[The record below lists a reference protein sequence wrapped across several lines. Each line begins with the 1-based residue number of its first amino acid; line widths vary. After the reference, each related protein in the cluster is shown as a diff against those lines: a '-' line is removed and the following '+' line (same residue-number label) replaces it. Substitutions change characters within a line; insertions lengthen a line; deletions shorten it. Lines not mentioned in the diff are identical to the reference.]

1 MRHLAVP
8 CLQSCR
14 SFYAGAEVRL
24 DLGSPIRWYRIGYK
38 RTAFRGIVHSEV
50 IVNVPGVRPCHARLG
65 GHDGWVSVKHAQIRF
80 DESEGSYHALDMKS
94 KNGTRINSRA
104 IDGDTRLEDG
114 DVIRIGESTITFYDR
129 DFSDKQDAF
138 QHHKK
143 AGERRRSTATRRV

>member
-1 MRHLAVP
+1 MASIIV
-8 CLQSCR
+8 
-14 SFYAGAEVRL
+14 AEVRGHEKYYA
-24 DLGSPIRWYRIGYK
+24 LGK
-38 RTAFRGIVHSEV
+38 RTLVIGRGEQVDVQIVDEL
-50 IVNVPGVRPCHARLG
+50 I
-65 GHDGWVSVKHAQIRF
+65 SVKHLQIRL
-80 DESEGSYHALDMKS
+80 EGPGRSYHALDMKS

-143 AGERRRSTATRRV
+143 AGERGRSTATRRV

>member
-1 MRHLAVP
+1 MASIVV
-8 CLQSCR
+8 
-14 SFYAGAEVRL
+14 AEATGHEKYYG
-24 DLGSPIRWYRIGYK
+24 LGK
-38 RTAFRGIVHSEV
+38 RTLVIGRGEQVDVQIVDDQ
-50 IVNVPGVRPCHARLG
+50 I
-65 GHDGWVSVKHAQIRF
+65 SVKHVQIRF

-104 IDGDTRLEDG
+104 IDSDIRLEDG